1 MNENTA
7 NTKTTAREDLR
18 ELLAPATDTLEA
30 NGEDLATAV
39 ERMAEA
45 LEEEGM
51 SMEDATPEQLT
62 ALMTGSP
69 DWTRG
74 TIY

>member
-1 MNENTA
+1 MNENT
-7 NTKTTAREDLR
+7 TQDTTRQDLR
-18 ELLAPATDTLEA
+18 ELLAPAMETLHA
-30 NGEDLATAV
+30 GGEDLATAV

-45 LEEEGM
+45 LEEEDM
-51 SMEDATPEQLT
+51 SVEDATPEQLT

-69 DWTRG
+69 DWTSG

>member
-1 MNENTA
+1 MNENT
-7 NTKTTAREDLR
+7 TQDTTRQDLR
-18 ELLAPATDTLEA
+18 ELLAPEMETLHA
-30 NGEDLATAV
+30 GGEDLATAV

-45 LEEEGM
+45 LEEEDM
-51 SMEDATPEQLT
+51 SVEDATPEQLT

-69 DWTRG
+69 DWTSG